1 MAPDFRKKL
10 RELVARH
17 EGFRQFPY
25 RDIND
30 FLTVGFGRNLDT
42 VGIMVDEAYQLLD
55 NDLDYH
61 LTSLNQKLNFF
72 NELDDSRKC
81 VLIDMSVNLGIN
93 KLFEFVNFITAL
105 DSGDYD
111 KAAEEML
118 ESKWAKQVPNRAN
131 ELANIMRTGKL

>member
-1 MAPDFRKKL
+1 
-10 RELVARH
+10 
-17 EGFRQFPY
+17 
-25 RDIND
+25 
-30 FLTVGFGRNLDT
+30 
-42 VGIMVDEAYQLLD
+42 MVDEAYQLLD